1 MKRLIPVL
9 LLDRDGRLVKTQQF
23 GQRTYVGDPFNVIR
37 LFNECAVDE
46 LCVLDIDA
54 HLDGRGPNFPLIEK
68 IAQECFMPL
77 SYGGGIGSIEDASR
91 LNRFGVEK
99 LVLRSKAHDKK
110 LVPELVSLLGTQA
123 LVACLNYRG
132 LGERA
137 VSDDGQNPVQKAVK
151 LETAGFGE
159 IILQSIDRDGMRGG
173 HDIETIKRVSAAV
186 QVPVVALGGARR
198 TTDMLPALKA
208 GAAAAAS
215 GSAFTFVG
223 NLRAVL
229 VHYPTPQEARLL
241 LLDNDATST

>member
-9 LLDRDGRLVKTQQF
+9 LLDRDSRLVKTQQF
-23 GQRTYVGDPFNVIR
+23 RPRTYVGDPFNVIR

-46 LCVLDIDA
+46 ICVLDIDA
-54 HLDGRGPNFPLIEK
+54 HLDERGPNFPLIEQ

-77 SYGGGIGSIEDASR
+77 AYGGGIRSVEDASR

-99 LVLRSKAHDKK
+99 LVLRSRVHDKG
-110 LVPELVSLLGTQA
+110 LVPALVSMFGSQA
-123 LVACLNYRG
+123 LVACLNYHGRG
-132 LGERA
+132 SKA
-137 VSDDGQNPVQKAVK
+137 VSDDGKHPVVKATM
-151 LETAGFGE
+151 LEAAGFGE
-159 IILQSIDRDGMRGG
+159 IILQSIDRDGMRDG
-173 HDIETIKRVSAAV
+173 HDLETIRLVSAAV
-186 QVPVVALGGARR
+186 HVPVVALGGARR
-198 TTDMLPALKA
+198 AADMVPALRA

-229 VHYPTPQEARLL
+229 VHYPTPQEARSL